1 MLALNMEFE
10 IFTFRDIK
18 KDELGLVLDIYN
30 ETDES
35 MLATGISTK
44 LSLDE
49 MEEKYLEV
57 LISSHEFFIGI
68 FSKSDGD
75 LIGVLKGRID
85 YDNSDEAWIA
95 SFIIKKDRRN
105 EGIGNRTINAFMSY
119 MNKTYDVKRF
129 NAGVISRNKKGI
141 NFWTKA
147 GFKHVRTIKN
157 YIDLNNAYEDFIIM
171 SKELQTNK

>member
-1 MLALNMEFE
+1 MLALNLEFE
-10 IFTFRDIK
+10 NFTFRDIK
-18 KDELGLVLDIYN
+18 KDELNLVLDMYN

-35 MLATGISTK
+35 MLATGISTR
-44 LSLDE
+44 LSLDD

-57 LISSHEFFIGI
+57 LISSHEFFVGI
-68 FSKSDGD
+68 FSQTDGD

-105 EGIGNRTINAFMSY
+105 EGIGKKTINAFLSY

-129 NAGVISRNKKGI
+129 YAGVISRNNKGI
-141 NFWTKA
+141 NFWSKA

-157 YIDLNNAYEDFIIM
+157 YINLNDAYEDFIIM
-171 SKELQTNK
+171 SKEFQTSK